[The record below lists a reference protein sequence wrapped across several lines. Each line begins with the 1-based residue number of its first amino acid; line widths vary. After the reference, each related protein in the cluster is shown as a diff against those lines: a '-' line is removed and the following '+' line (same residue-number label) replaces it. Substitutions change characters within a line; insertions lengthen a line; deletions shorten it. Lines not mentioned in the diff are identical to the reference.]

1 MEAKYVFKRAIQG
14 RAVEDILLQIEA
26 AILNRDFLPGEKL
39 PSERELQLQFGTG
52 RGVVR
57 EALKI
62 LKQKDLLEIRKGSRG
77 GAFVKEVEVGKISET
92 LSLFLKQKEIEPEK
106 LIEFRENIDQTITI
120 LSIARGSVE
129 EKEYLYGKAVELS
142 KLISCE
148 NPDLTLIGE
157 ADRELNILL
166 AKMTK
171 NPLFDWIMEAVQFG
185 FSSYDYALYEK
196 EEFRRLTAD
205 NWKKTAFEIKSNEPM
220 KALSSIG
227 YHYSLLRQC
236 IEDKKADNNLIK
248 IFRRIN
254 GKDKL

>member
-1 MEAKYVFKRAIQG
+1 MEAKHIFKRAVQG
-14 RAVEDILLQIEA
+14 RAVEDISLQIEA
-26 AILNRDFLPGEKL
+26 AIMNRDFLPGEKL

-62 LKQKDLLEIRKGSRG
+62 LKQKDLLEIKKGSRG
-77 GAFVKEVEVGKISET
+77 GAFVKEAEVGKISES
-92 LSLFLKQKEIEPEK
+92 LSLFLKQKQIEPEK
-106 LIEFRENIDQTITI
+106 LIEFRESIDETITV
-120 LSIARGSVE
+120 LSIARGSAE
-129 EKEYLYGKAVELS
+129 EKKVLYEKAVELS
-142 KLISCE
+142 RIISAE
-148 NPDLTLIGE
+148 NPDMDLIGE

-205 NWKKTAFEIKSNEPM
+205 NWKNTAFEIMNGEPM
-220 KALSSIG
+220 KALSYIG
-227 YHYSLLRQC
+227 YHYSLLRRC
-236 IEDKKADNNLIK
+236 IEEKKRN
-248 IFRRIN
+248 
-254 GKDKL
+254 